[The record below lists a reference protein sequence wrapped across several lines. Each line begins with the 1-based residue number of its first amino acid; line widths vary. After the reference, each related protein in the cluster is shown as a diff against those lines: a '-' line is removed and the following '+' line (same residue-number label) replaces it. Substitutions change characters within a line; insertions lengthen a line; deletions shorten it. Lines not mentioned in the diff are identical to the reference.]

1 MASSNEEIIQDD
13 HILSEMVRRLV
24 AAFQPERIYLYG
36 SRARG
41 EATADSDYDVMMV
54 VRESNLPRFRRDQV
68 AFRALC
74 GVGAS
79 KEIVVLTRDEF
90 QAKLSVL
97 CSLPATVAREGKLL
111 YAA

>member
-1 MASSNEEIIQDD
+1 MASSHEEIIQEDY
-13 HILSEMVRRLV
+13 ILAEMVRRLV

-41 EATADSDYDVMMV
+41 ESTADSDYDVMMV
-54 VRESNLPRFRRDQV
+54 VRESNLPRFRRDQM
-68 AFRALC
+68 AFRAFC

-90 QAKLSVL
+90 QTKLCVP

>member
-1 MASSNEEIIQDD
+1 MASSHEEIIQEDY
-13 HILSEMVRRLV
+13 ILAEMVRRLV

-41 EATADSDYDVMMV
+41 ESTADSDYDVMMV
-54 VRESNLPRFRRDQV
+54 VRESNLPRFRRDQI

-79 KEIVVLTRDEF
+79 KEIVVLTQDEF
-90 QAKLSVL
+90 QTKLSVP